1 MYDFERTNN
10 DDYEWKIK
18 NDTDLMAAKQSLD
31 NLRKTKKRKI
41 LLVFRLSGVC
51 GAVKPAWDVS
61 TAIRDRAFVTWK
73 HYSGYSRHWP
83 VPAPDGSNPSDKY
96 RNTTFLWNPL
106 TKYGRLRWNLLD
118 HVIKTFEQEIEHYEK
133 ETSQAKEPCG

>member
-1 MYDFERTNN
+1 MYDLERTSN

-18 NDTDLMAAKQSLD
+18 NDGDLMAAKTALYG
-31 NLRKTKKRKI
+31 LRKIKKRK
-41 LLVFRLSGVC
+41 LLSVFMCQGICRQI
-51 GAVKPAWDVS
+51 KPAQDVNTS
-61 TAIRDRAFVTWK
+61 IRDRAFVTWE

-96 RNTTFLWNPL
+96 LDAVFLWNPL